1 MLYIQLGIF
10 NLSIITY
17 LIYSSFLLSFI
28 ALINKV
34 LAKGIGINKSL
45 SNKRLK
51 INEATKR

>member
-34 LAKGIGINKSL
+34 LAKGIGINKSQ